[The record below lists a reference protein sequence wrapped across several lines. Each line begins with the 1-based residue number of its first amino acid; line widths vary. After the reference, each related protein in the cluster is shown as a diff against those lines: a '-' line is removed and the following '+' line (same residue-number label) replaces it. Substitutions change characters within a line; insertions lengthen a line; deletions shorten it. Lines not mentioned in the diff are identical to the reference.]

1 METRRDEMVNQVA
14 AFHSKYPIIWDLFVR
29 FALEKINLGYTHY
42 SVKAIFERIRW
53 EMDAGGDGIISFKL
67 NNNYPAFYS
76 RRFMRMYPQHEG
88 FFRTRHQISKD
99 KSATQL
105 PELTPNNY
113 EYERGGNNA

>member
-1 METRRDEMVNQVA
+1 MSKIETRKDEMVSQVS
-14 AFHSKYPIIWDLFVR
+14 AFHDHHPGVWDLFVR
-29 FALEKINLGYTHY
+29 FAFEKINQGYTHY

-53 EMDAGGDGIISFKL
+53 EIDSGGDGTTIFKL

-88 FFRTRHQISKD
+88 FFRTRHQTSED

-105 PELTPNNY
+105 PELTPNDY
-113 EYERGGNNA
+113 EYERG